1 MGQWTFPGA
10 VALLNKYYNE
20 EDTICTIFTV
30 HPRNGE
36 DINLIDQIWHS

>member
-20 EDTICTIFTV
+20 EDTIFTV